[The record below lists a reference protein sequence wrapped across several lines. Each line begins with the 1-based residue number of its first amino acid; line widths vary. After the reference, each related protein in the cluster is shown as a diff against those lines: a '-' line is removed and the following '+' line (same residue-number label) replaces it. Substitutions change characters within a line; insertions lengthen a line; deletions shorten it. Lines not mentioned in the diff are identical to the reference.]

1 MLYDRELTEEEY
13 KKIQNTFKKVFNEI
27 KIEEL
32 EDYDLRRYLIMK
44 ILISISD
51 DYSFDSTNRLL
62 LSAMYGDFWT
72 DLEGLIKNIL
82 PFKKQYH
89 CQLWI
94 SYKGYKFRLLRYTD
108 KKLEFNIQENL
119 LSYEESCIG
128 INFLINF
135 INSNKPISKDELY
148 EIKSLIL
155 DKMEEKI
162 NLFGI
167 KKTEKEEIKRIKEEN
182 NEESKKNAKEFLKKL

>member
-72 DLEGLIKNIL
+72 DLEGLKY
-82 PFKKQYH
+82 FTFQKT
-89 CQLWI
+89 I
-94 SYKGYKFRLLRYTD
+94 S
-108 KKLEFNIQENL
+108 
-119 LSYEESCIG
+119 LSIM
-128 INFLINF
+128 
-135 INSNKPISKDELY
+135 D
-148 EIKSLIL
+148 
-155 DKMEEKI
+155 
-162 NLFGI
+162 
-167 KKTEKEEIKRIKEEN
+167 
-182 NEESKKNAKEFLKKL
+182 

>member
-62 LSAMYGDFWT
+62 LSAMYGAFWT
-72 DLEGLIKNIL
+72 DLEGLIKNIF

-162 NLFGI
+162 NLFRI